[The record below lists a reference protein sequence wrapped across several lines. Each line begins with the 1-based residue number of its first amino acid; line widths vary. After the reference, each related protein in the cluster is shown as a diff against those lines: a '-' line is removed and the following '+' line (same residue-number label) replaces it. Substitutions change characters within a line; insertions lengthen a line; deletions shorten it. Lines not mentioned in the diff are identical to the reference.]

1 MFNNSNDYYTKYH
14 TNCDSDVL
22 HVYVDYAEISEEDLK
37 RLKEL
42 VFVPDKYSG
51 YMVSYHYC
59 SNRFVIMGPVVDNLN
74 Y

>member
-1 MFNNSNDYYTKYH
+1 MFNNSDDYYNKYP

-22 HVYVDYAEISEEDLK
+22 HVCVDYIEISEDDLK

-42 VFVPDKYSG
+42 GFVLDKYSG

-59 SNRFVIMGPVVDNLN
+59 SNRFVIMGPVVDNLI